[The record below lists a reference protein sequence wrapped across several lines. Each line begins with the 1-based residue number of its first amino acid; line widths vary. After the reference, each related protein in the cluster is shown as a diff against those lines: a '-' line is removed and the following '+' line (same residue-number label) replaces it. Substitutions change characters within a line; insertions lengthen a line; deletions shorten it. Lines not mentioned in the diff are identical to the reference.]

1 MTLAKRGRVGMGM
14 LLRATADA
22 LLVNLSLVISLLVHY
37 LWVVGIKA
45 VVSDAPAA
53 LQEHVGIY
61 LRSTSM
67 LTPLS
72 LLVFALSGFYTHSR
86 LYQGRYKAIV
96 IAQAVSV
103 AYLLMLLANYLAPS
117 LPSLYRSVYLMS
129 WGLTLALLL
138 SVRLGPRLWKVLS
151 AVEKRYLGTPPPDR
165 PIRNVLVIGGAG
177 YIGSA
182 LIPKLLEKG
191 YQVRL
196 LDIFLY
202 GEEPIKPFA
211 HYPRLE
217 IVKAD
222 FRQIDKVVESMR
234 DMDAVVHLGAIVGDP
249 ACAIDEELTIE
260 VNLIATRFIAEIAK
274 GFSVSRF
281 IFASTCS
288 VYGASDEVLDE
299 RSALNPVSLYARSKI
314 ASERVLLSL
323 ASPQFAPV
331 ILRFGTI
338 YGLSGRIRFDLVVNL
353 LTAKA
358 VTEGKITL
366 YGADQWRPFLHV
378 DDAAAAIVKVLEAP
392 VSQVRNQVFNVGSD
406 EQNFTL
412 QQVGETI
419 QRLVPTAEIIH
430 MGSDGDRRNYRV
442 SFGKIRRTLGFKPKW
457 TLEEGIRQV
466 IDALHSGVIADYRDA
481 RYSNVKFLRE
491 EQALRGLRPQNGW
504 AYALV
509 NDVSSS
515 RVLVSHE
522 VE

>member
-1 MTLAKRGRVGMGM
+1 MVLTKRGRVGIGIV
-14 LLRATADA
+14 LRVAADA
-22 LLVNLSLVISLLVHY
+22 FLVNLALVASLLLHY
-37 LWVVGIKA
+37 LWVVGIRA
-45 VVSDAPAA
+45 TVSDAPGA
-53 LQEHVGIY
+53 LHEHLSIY
-61 LRSTSM
+61 LRSTCV

-72 LLVFALSGFYTHSR
+72 LLVFTLSGFYTHSR
-86 LYQGRYKAIV
+86 LYQGRYKAIM
-96 IAQAVSV
+96 ITQAVSV
-103 AYLLMLLANYLAPS
+103 AYLLMLLAVYLLPS
-117 LPSLYRSVYLMS
+117 LPVLYRSVYLMS
-129 WGLTLALLL
+129 WGLTLVLVL
-138 SVRLGPRLWKVLS
+138 SVRLGPRLWQVLS
-151 AVEKRYLGTPPPDR
+151 AAEKKYLGTLPPDR

-191 YQVRL
+191 YFVRL
-196 LDIFLY
+196 VDLFLY
-202 GEEPIKPFA
+202 GEEPIRPFA
-211 HYPRLE
+211 SHPRLE
-217 IVKAD
+217 VVKAD

-274 GFSVSRF
+274 GFGVSRF

-288 VYGASDEVLDE
+288 VYGASEELLDE

-406 EQNFTL
+406 EQNYTL
-412 QQVGETI
+412 QQVGEVI
-419 QRLVPTAEIIH
+419 RRLVPNAEIIH
-430 MGSDGDRRNYRV
+430 MGSDSDRRNYRV
-442 SFGKIRRTLGFKPKW
+442 NFSKIQRVLGFKPNW
-457 TLEEGIRQV
+457 TLEEGVQQV
-466 IDALHSGVIADYRDA
+466 IDALRSGVIADYRDA
-481 RYSNVKFLRE
+481 RYSNVKFLKE
-491 EQALRGLRPQNGW
+491 EQVPRGFRPQNGW

-509 NDVSSS
+509 NDVSSG
-515 RVLVSHE
+515 RVRVSHE